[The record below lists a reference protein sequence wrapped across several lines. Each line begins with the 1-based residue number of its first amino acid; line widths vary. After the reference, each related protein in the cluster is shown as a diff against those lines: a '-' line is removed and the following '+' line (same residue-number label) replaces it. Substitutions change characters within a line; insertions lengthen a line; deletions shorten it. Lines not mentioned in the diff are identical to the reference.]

1 MGESHQNRGIK
12 MQVFWTEISG
22 LDEARARY
30 PGRSRARG
38 SAFGVSLLAWAV
50 ERVWGIA
57 LPEIAA
63 QAGGKPYFPACPE
76 LHFSISHTKTA
87 VLAALSAHPVG
98 ADVEQRRA
106 VRRTTE
112 RILTEAPCG
121 DLDLFEL
128 WTLRE
133 SYFKLTGRGSLRTIP
148 FSRENGVL
156 LPPEAGVLCRLYDEV
171 PGCAAAV
178 CSMEAPPPER
188 LEFVD
193 AARICT

>member
-1 MGESHQNRGIK
+1 

-22 LDEARARY
+22 LDEACARH
-30 PGRSRARG
+30 PGRSRAHG

-50 ERVWGIA
+50 QEVWGIA

-63 QAGGKPYFPACPE
+63 QQNGKPYFPAYPE
-76 LHFSISHTKTA
+76 LHFSVSHTKIA

-106 VRRTTE
+106 VHPATE
-112 RILTEAPCG
+112 RLVTEANCG

-133 SYFKLTGRGSLRTIP
+133 SYYKLTGRGSLRTIP

-156 LPPEAGVLCRLYDEV
+156 LPPEAGVLCRVYDDV

-178 CSMEAPPPER
+178 CSLSEQPPDR
-188 LEFVD
+188 LQFVD

>member
-1 MGESHQNRGIK
+1 

-22 LDEARARY
+22 LDASRARY

-38 SAFGVSLLAWAV
+38 SAFGVSLLAWATQM
-50 ERVWGIA
+50 VWGIS
-57 LPEIAA
+57 LPEIGT
-63 QAGGKPYFPACPE
+63 QESGRPYFPACPE

-87 VLAALSAHPVG
+87 VLVALSAYPVG

-106 VRRTTE
+106 VRPTLE
-112 RILTEAPCG
+112 RLLTETPCG

-133 SYFKLTGRGSLRTIP
+133 SYYKLTGCGSLRTIP

-156 LPPEAGVLCRLYDEV
+156 IPPEEGVLCRVYDDV
-171 PGCAAAV
+171 SGCAAAV
-178 CSMEAPPPER
+178 CSMEEQPPER
-188 LEFVD
+188 LQFVD
-193 AARICT
+193 QAWICT